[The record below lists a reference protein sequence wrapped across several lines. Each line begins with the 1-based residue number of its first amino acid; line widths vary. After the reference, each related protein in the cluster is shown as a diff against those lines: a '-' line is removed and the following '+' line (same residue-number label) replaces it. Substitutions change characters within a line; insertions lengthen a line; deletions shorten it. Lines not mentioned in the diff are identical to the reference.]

1 MRGTI
6 KNNRTIQAQ
15 RPPHTA
21 TPSAQILLLT
31 SFSLVSTT
39 TARINSSSR
48 LAHRRLSSV
57 TQIPIVFVAFILV
70 FLLLLTL
77 EICVTWY
84 DDKATD
90 SSDGHTVASEVS
102 HSNTVSCNKYP
113 PPDNQS
119 VGPMIIVIPHKEK
132 EDVVP

>member
-1 MRGTI
+1 MRGTT

-15 RPPHTA
+15 RPSHTA

-39 TARINSSSR
+39 MARINSSSP

-57 TQIPIVFVAFILV
+57 AQIPVVFVAFVLV
-70 FLLLLTL
+70 LLLLLTL
-77 EICVTWY
+77 EIGVTWY

-90 SSDGHTVASEVS
+90 SSDGQTVASEVS
-102 HSNTVSCNKYP
+102 HNNTVNSNNHTLP
-113 PPDNQS
+113 GNQS
-119 VGPMIIVIPHKEK
+119 VGPMIIVIPHQEK